1 MTQTGEMVRPQRPR
15 RDTEEAKYLYCIIK
29 CDRERDFQGARAIGV
44 RGDHVHTVVS
54 RDLAAVVSD
63 SPDMKYDTTR
73 ANMMAHQTVIE
84 RVMNEGFTV
93 LPIRFGTVTKPGT
106 TAPVE
111 DIRHKLLDR
120 KSEELKG
127 LYRQMDGRVELGLK
141 ALWRDEK
148 AIFEELVA
156 ENRAI
161 RTARGALLPRMSRPA
176 ETTHFDRMRLGEMVK
191 AALDRKREKEAKNL
205 LARLAPLAERVRE
218 NRTVMDRMVLNAA
231 FLVRKDNEAAFD
243 EAVAALNAELGER
256 MVLKYTGPAPP
267 FNFCEIVVTWDEE

>member
-1 MTQTGEMVRPQRPR
+1 MTQVEEMVGTQGPR

-29 CDRERDFQGARAIGV
+29 SDRKRSFNGAQAIGG
-44 RGDHVHTVVS
+44 RGDAVHTVVF
-54 RDLAAVVSD
+54 RDLAAVASD

-73 ANMMAHQTVIE
+73 VNMMAHQIVIE

-93 LPIRFGTVTKPGT
+93 LPVRFGTVTKPGT
-106 TAPVE
+106 TTPVE

-120 KSEELKG
+120 KSEELEE
-127 LYRQMDGRVELGLK
+127 LYRQMDGRVELGVR

-161 RTARGALLPRMSRPA
+161 RTARDALQPRMSRPA
-176 ETTHFDRMRLGEMVK
+176 ETTRFERMRLGEMVK
-191 AALDRKREKEAKNL
+191 AALHRKREKEARRL
-205 LARLAPLAERVRE
+205 LAHLAPLAERVRE
-218 NRTVMDRMVLNAA
+218 NKTVMDRMVLNAA
-231 FLVRKDNEAAFD
+231 FLVDKDHEAAFD
-243 EAVAALNAELGER
+243 EAVAALNEELGER

>member
-1 MTQTGEMVRPQRPR
+1 MTQTGEMVRPPRPR
-15 RDTEEAKYLYCIIK
+15 RETEEAKYLYCIIK
-29 CDRERDFQGARAIGV
+29 CDRERDFQGAQAIGV

-63 SPDMKYDTTR
+63 SPDLKYDTTR
-73 ANMMAHQTVIE
+73 ANMMAHQMVIE

-106 TAPVE
+106 TTPVE

-120 KSEELKG
+120 KSDELG
-127 LYRQMDGRVELGLK
+127 DLYRQMDGRVELGLK

-176 ETTHFDRMRLGEMVK
+176 ETTRFDRMRLGETVK

-205 LARLAPLAERVRE
+205 LARVAPLAERVQE
-218 NRTVMDRMVLNAA
+218 NKTVMDKMVLNAA
-231 FLVRKDNEAAFD
+231 FLVHKENEAAFD
-243 EAVAALNAELGER
+243 AAVAALNEELGER
-256 MVLKYTGPAPP
+256 MVLKYTGPVPP

>member
-1 MTQTGEMVRPQRPR
+1 MTQVEEMVGTPWSR
-15 RDTEEAKYLYCIIK
+15 RDTGETKYLYCIIK
-29 CDRERDFQGARAIGV
+29 CARKRHFSGVQAIGD
-44 RGDHVHTVVS
+44 RGDRVYTVVF

-84 RVMNEGFTV
+84 RVMKEGFTV
-93 LPIRFGTVTKPGT
+93 LPVRFDTVTKPD
-106 TAPVE
+106 TATPVE
-111 DIRHKLLDR
+111 DIQHKLLER
-120 KSEELKG
+120 KSEELED
-127 LYRQMDGRVELGLK
+127 LYRQMDGRMELGVR

-161 RTARGALLPRMSRPA
+161 RTARDALLTRMSRPA
-176 ETTHFDRMRLGEMVK
+176 ETTRFDRMRLGEMVK

-205 LARLAPLAERVRE
+205 LARVAPLAERVRE
-218 NRTVMDRMVLNAA
+218 NKIVIDRMVLNAA
-231 FLVRKDNEAAFD
+231 FLVHKENEAAFD
-243 EAVAALNAELGER
+243 EAVASLNEELGER